1 MCKLKKCNINIK
13 HRLITFV
20 SYSLSMGNLTEE
32 NSKKNKNLEQSQNNA
47 SEIGDAESNP
57 ETSGPAGDLRK
68 AALEATTD
76 DNIDEKEAV

>member
-1 MCKLKKCNINIK
+1 MK

-20 SYSLSMGNLTEE
+20 SYSISMGNSTEE

-76 DNIDEKEAV
+76 NNNEEKEPV

>member
-1 MCKLKKCNINIK
+1 
-13 HRLITFV
+13 
-20 SYSLSMGNLTEE
+20 MGNSTEE

-68 AALEATTD
+68 AALEAT
-76 DNIDEKEAV
+76 DNNSDEKEPV

>member
-1 MCKLKKCNINIK
+1 MQIKKCNINIK

-20 SYSLSMGNLTEE
+20 SYSLSMGNSTEE

-76 DNIDEKEAV
+76 DNSDEKEAI

>member
-1 MCKLKKCNINIK
+1 
-13 HRLITFV
+13 
-20 SYSLSMGNLTEE
+20 MGNSSEE
-32 NSKKNKNLEQSQNNA
+32 NNKKNKNLEQSQNNA

-76 DNIDEKEAV
+76 ETSDEKEAV